1 MNYAGADTSSSRG
14 DGAGV
19 EFWNVLGI
27 RDGERAGC
35 PPGIQR
41 GDMEICLSDGHP
53 AFFHSCGMGS
63 VVSNVV
69 VTVSVCPSCT
79 ISP

>member
-35 PPGIQR
+35 PPGMTWRFVCLMVIQLFLTLV
-41 GDMEICLSDGHP
+41 GWE
-53 AFFHSCGMGS
+53 
-63 VVSNVV
+63 VW
-69 VTVSVCPSCT
+69 
-79 ISP
+79 